1 MTNVPESQRARFT
14 MRPTVAALSC
24 RDVVRMMWEYL
35 DVELDAPTTAG
46 VAAHLDGCRRCRNRH
61 DAMRAFLGAVEKV
74 KDADCA
80 SDALR
85 ERVDWLLRERG
96 LQS

>member
-1 MTNVPESQRARFT
+1 MTNFPEHQRARFT
-14 MRPTVAALSC
+14 MRPTAATLSC
-24 RDVVRMMWEYL
+24 RDALQAMWEYL
-35 DVELDAPTTAG
+35 DGELEGRAT
-46 VAAHLDGCRRCRNRH
+46 VAMTAHLDTCRGCRARH
-61 DAMRAFLGAVEKV
+61 DAMRAFLGAVERV

-85 ERVDWLLRERG
+85 ERVDRLLRERG